1 MDERITAAGGIFR
14 PPRLARLRNYRL
26 DFSKAPGYGNIRRA
40 AGDQTYGFLYE
51 MNVTAFRLLD
61 GYEGCRKTQQV
72 PEGCEPRWEGHYY
85 RMDCIVEVRG
95 DADEWTEVPA
105 VTYKAHIG
113 VTAAGQMPSEE
124 YLSHLLAGKALLPA
138 EYIARIIEISKSPSV
153 SDEDP
158 AKGSTDVVEVPVEQN
173 IAENALKLSQLCLCT
188 IEKAIE
194 ALTKTDGDFNAA
206 VDVLFNEPS

>member
-1 MDERITAAGGIFR
+1 
-14 PPRLARLRNYRL
+14 
-26 DFSKAPGYGNIRRA
+26 
-40 AGDQTYGFLYE
+40 

-72 PEGCEPRWEGHYY
+72 PEGCEPNWEGHYY
-85 RMDCIVEVRG
+85 RMDCIAEVRG
-95 DADEWTEVPA
+95 DGDEWTEVPA
-105 VTYKAHIG
+105 VTYKAHTG

-124 YLSHLLAGKALLPA
+124 YLAHLLAGEALLPA
-138 EYIARIIEISKSPSV
+138 EYIARIIEISESPSV

-158 AKGSTDVVEVPVEQN
+158 AKGSTDVVEVPVEQK

-188 IEKAIE
+188 IEKATE
-194 ALTKTDGDFNAA
+194 ALTKADGDFNAA